1 MTYKEMS
8 SQANLEVYNDC
19 FKKMIRGKNQ
29 YPDIL
34 NKARDTSSGTYFL
47 PTPMSEKYTNE
58 IFRQSIFRQIGTYVR
73 AYGTGYK
80 IYADECNDLAEFVPE
95 GGEIPIYDMLE
106 DFNRIPVGL
115 HKLAVFTKINE
126 DFVNDATFDI
136 GKYLVKRF
144 ARNFNKAE
152 ENAFING
159 TGVNMPTG
167 ILNETGGAEVG
178 VETENPVSYEDVV
191 ELYFSVDPE
200 YRRNAVWMMNDETA
214 MYLRKLCDQNGN
226 YLWNNNDNTIFG
238 KRVIISNFM
247 PSTGKVMAFGDFSY
261 YWVVGRSPVSVRTLK
276 EKFVIQDQLGYLA
289 VEYLDGKL
297 TRSDAIK
304 VLQVNS

>member
-1 MTYKEMS
+1 MNYKEMNLQTS
-8 SQANLEVYNDC
+8 LEVYNDC
-19 FKKMIRGKNQ
+19 FKKMIRGTNQ

-34 NKARDTSSGTYFL
+34 DKARNTSTGTYLL
-47 PTPMSEKYTNE
+47 PAPMSDKFTGE
-58 IFRQSIFRQIGTYVR
+58 IIRQSIFRQIGTYVR
-73 AYGTGYK
+73 AYATGYK

-95 GGEIPIYDMLE
+95 GGEIPIYDMME

-115 HKLAVFTKINE
+115 HKLAVFTRINE
-126 DFVNDATFDI
+126 DFIKDFTFDI

-167 ILNETGGAEVG
+167 ILSDTGGAEVG
-178 VETENPVSYEDVV
+178 AQTEGPVSYEDVV
-191 ELYFSVDPE
+191 NLYFSVDPE
-200 YRRNAVWMMNDETA
+200 YRQNAVWMMNDDTA
-214 MYLRKLCDQNGN
+214 MYLRKLRDENGH

-238 KRVIISNFM
+238 KRVIISNYM
-247 PSTGKVMAFGDFSY
+247 PSTGKVMAFGDFTY
-261 YWVVGRSPVSVRTLK
+261 YWIIGRSPVSVRTLK
-276 EKFVIQDQLGYLA
+276 EKFVVHDQLGYLA

-297 TRSDAIK
+297 IRTDAIK